1 MKHLEVRQ
9 KYSAARRIFN
19 SLLGVSSGDE
29 TLNLML
35 GAIPEAQDGKDV
47 PLPLF
52 NHFLWVSLRRTFRAG
67 PHGVCTEGGWDCT
80 TFEFHFI
87 LLLIRRWTKSC
98 TLTQSFISGLTGLLV
113 FSSSIEFPF
122 FLQLGV
128 TSHYNPVVNMKPLTH
143 YSMLLYKQLPQE
155 TGQVSSGG
163 EGGGGG
169 GLFLIFALPYRYMPS
184 QRVWVCTVLVWERI

>member
-1 MKHLEVRQ
+1 MKFLEVRQ

-35 GAIPEAQDGKDV
+35 DVIPEAQDGKDV

-52 NHFLWVSLRRTFRAG
+52 KHFLWVSLRRTFRAG
-67 PHGVCTEGGWDCT
+67 THGVCTEGGWDCA

-98 TLTQSFISGLTGLLV
+98 TLTQSFLSGLTGLLV

-143 YSMLLYKQLPQE
+143 YSMLLYKQLPRE
-155 TGQVSSGG
+155 TGQVSSG
-163 EGGGGG
+163 EGGRGV
-169 GLFLIFALPYRYMPS
+169 FLIFALPYRYLPP

>member
-1 MKHLEVRQ
+1 M
-9 KYSAARRIFN
+9 
-19 SLLGVSSGDE
+19 
-29 TLNLML
+29 
-35 GAIPEAQDGKDV
+35 
-47 PLPLF
+47 
-52 NHFLWVSLRRTFRAG
+52 
-67 PHGVCTEGGWDCT
+67 CTEGGWDCA

-98 TLTQSFISGLTGLLV
+98 TLTQSFLSGLTGLLV

-169 GLFLIFALPYRYMPS
+169 LFLIFALPYRYMPS
-184 QRVWVCTVLVWERI
+184 QRVWVCTVLV

>member
-1 MKHLEVRQ
+1 M
-9 KYSAARRIFN
+9 
-19 SLLGVSSGDE
+19 
-29 TLNLML
+29 
-35 GAIPEAQDGKDV
+35 
-47 PLPLF
+47 
-52 NHFLWVSLRRTFRAG
+52 
-67 PHGVCTEGGWDCT
+67 CTEGGWDCT

-128 TSHYNPVVNMKPLTH
+128 TSHYNPVVNIKPLTH

-155 TGQVSSGG
+155 TGQVSSGEG
-163 EGGGGG
+163 VGGGV
-169 GLFLIFALPYRYMPS
+169 FLIFSFLKGICRPKVYGFAPFWSENGYRLCPFWS
-184 QRVWVCTVLVWERI
+184 EFW

>member
-1 MKHLEVRQ
+1 M
-9 KYSAARRIFN
+9 
-19 SLLGVSSGDE
+19 
-29 TLNLML
+29 
-35 GAIPEAQDGKDV
+35 
-47 PLPLF
+47 
-52 NHFLWVSLRRTFRAG
+52 
-67 PHGVCTEGGWDCT
+67 CTEGGWDCT

-163 EGGGGG
+163 GGYSLYLPCLI
-169 GLFLIFALPYRYMPS
+169 GLCRPKGYGFCSVLSENGYRL
-184 QRVWVCTVLVWERI
+184 CLF

>member
-1 MKHLEVRQ
+1 M
-9 KYSAARRIFN
+9 
-19 SLLGVSSGDE
+19 
-29 TLNLML
+29 
-35 GAIPEAQDGKDV
+35 
-47 PLPLF
+47 
-52 NHFLWVSLRRTFRAG
+52 
-67 PHGVCTEGGWDCT
+67 CTEGGWDCA

-98 TLTQSFISGLTGLLV
+98 TLTQSFLSGLTGLLV

-163 EGGGGG
+163 EGGGGYS
-169 GLFLIFALPYRYMPS
+169 LYLPCLIGICRPKGHGFAPFWSENGYRLYPFWS
-184 QRVWVCTVLVWERI
+184 EFW

>member
-1 MKHLEVRQ
+1 M
-9 KYSAARRIFN
+9 
-19 SLLGVSSGDE
+19 
-29 TLNLML
+29 
-35 GAIPEAQDGKDV
+35 
-47 PLPLF
+47 
-52 NHFLWVSLRRTFRAG
+52 
-67 PHGVCTEGGWDCT
+67 CTEGGWDCA

-98 TLTQSFISGLTGLLV
+98 TLTQSFLSGLTGLLV

-169 GLFLIFALPYRYMPS
+169 GYSLYLPCLIGICRPKGHGFAPFWSENGYRLYPFWS
-184 QRVWVCTVLVWERI
+184 EFW